1 MKTIVCFFKLIILMF
16 ICSLAYAQEEDSL
29 ANSGWYHNFYPSFY
43 IFRDGFFVLP
53 IYQAN
58 KDWIHLEARY
68 NYEDMNTF
76 SAWFGYNFTGGK
88 KFEYAIT
95 PMAGGIAGNT
105 FGIAPGLKLTFSYF
119 GFELYTESEYLFD
132 LQDKEGNFFYVWT
145 DFTYSPLEWLWF
157 GLSGQRTRLYDTD
170 LEVERGLLLGGG
182 YRWFGLTGYLYNLGF
197 DDPYVIIILSLS
209 FPE

>member
-1 MKTIVCFFKLIILMF
+1 MKTIVCFFTVISLMLSSTF
-16 ICSLAYAQEEDSL
+16 ANAQEEDTLSH
-29 ANSGWYHNFYPSFY
+29 SGWYHNFDPSFY
-43 IFRDGFFVLP
+43 IFRDDFFILP

-58 KDWIHLEARY
+58 KDWLHLEARY

-76 SAWFGYNFTGGK
+76 SAWFGYNFSGGNR
-88 KFEYAIT
+88 FEYTIT

-105 FGIAPGLKLTFSYF
+105 YGIAPGLELTFSYF

-132 LQDKEGNFFYVWT
+132 LQDREGNFFYVWT
-145 DFTYSPLEWLWF
+145 DFTYSPLDWLWF
-157 GLSGQRTRLYDTD
+157 GLSGQRTRLYETD

-182 YRWFGLTGYLYNLGF
+182 YRWFGLTGYLYNPGF
-197 DDPYVIIILSLS
+197 DDPFVIITISLS